1 MTGLVFFAVCAAG
14 GLGAVARY
22 LLDSVLTRL
31 FRSPAW
37 PVGIFAVNLLGS
49 CAAGA
54 AAAGLSGNEV
64 PLTVVSTGFL
74 GGFTTFSTLLVSVV
88 QMLFSRRFGAAVS
101 YCAATAV
108 FCGGGAW
115 VFFRLFS

>member
-22 LLDSVLTRL
+22 LLDSALTRL

-37 PVGIFAVNLLGS
+37 PIGIFAVNLIGS

-54 AAAGLSGNEV
+54 AAAGLTGNEV
-64 PLTVVSTGFL
+64 PLTVLSTGFL
-74 GGFTTFSTLLVSVV
+74 GGFTTFSTLMVSVV
-88 QMLFSRRFGAAVS
+88 QMLSARRIALAIS
-101 YCAATAV
+101 YLAATAI
-108 FCGGGAW
+108 FCGAGAW
-115 VFFRLFS
+115 VFYLLPG

>member
-22 LLDSVLTRL
+22 LLDSALTRL
-31 FRSPAW
+31 FRFPAW
-37 PVGIFAVNLLGS
+37 PIGIFAVNLLGS

-54 AAAGLSGNEV
+54 AATGFTGYEV
-64 PLTVVSTGFL
+64 PLAIISTGFL
-74 GGFTTFSTLLVSVV
+74 GGFTTFSTLMVSVV
-88 QMLFSRRFGAAVS
+88 QLLSARRVALSIS
-101 YCAATAV
+101 YLAATVV

-115 VFFRLFS
+115 VFFLLLD

>member
-1 MTGLVFFAVCAAG
+1 MSGPVFALVCGAG
-14 GLGAVARY
+14 GLGAAARF
-22 LLDSVLTRL
+22 LLDTALSRL

-37 PVGIFAVNLLGS
+37 PVGIFVVNVIGS

-54 AAAGLSGNEV
+54 AAACLTGHEV

-74 GGFTTFSTLLVSVV
+74 GGFTTFSTLMVSTV
-88 QMLFSRRFGAAVS
+88 QMLITRRTVLAVT